1 MLISHLALVSTLL
14 SQGLPAPRRVI
25 EGERLI
31 ESGRAT
37 LGSLLEQDMT
47 DFGPDW
53 GDHAQLYWPVHEV
66 GAQLVLRPEVTR
78 PGRYDVYVDFTQ
90 APDYGRVS
98 VRLDSG
104 RARTF
109 DGYAPT
115 VRPFRFRLGTADL
128 TAGRHEL
135 TITVIGTNKTSGD
148 YSVGVDR
155 IELVPVR
162 ARAPRS
168 L

>member
-1 MLISHLALVSTLL
+1 MLISQLLLVPMLL

-37 LGSLLEQDMT
+37 VGSLIEQDMAE
-47 DFGPDW
+47 FGPDW
-53 GDHAQLYWPVHEV
+53 SGNAQLYWTVHEV
-66 GAQLVLRPEVTR
+66 GAQMVLQPEVTR
-78 PGRYDVYVDFTQ
+78 PGRYDIYVHFTQ
-90 APDYGRVS
+90 ASDYGRVS
-98 VRLDSG
+98 VRLDNG

-128 TAGRHEL
+128 SAGRHEL
-135 TITVIGTNKTSGD
+135 TITVTGTHKTSGD
-148 YSVGVDR
+148 YYVGIDR

-162 ARAPRS
+162 ARAPRR